1 MAKSDLLRFQDVR
14 DAYRLIGECR
24 DLGVDPA
31 LWQRRMLEGLCRLIG
46 APAAAGGEGRVGVI
60 SVFDTGFDASGHER
74 LMAYTHELG
83 PQADPI
89 FCALQHVPGRLVTR
103 TRRQLVSNAVWYWS
117 AAFND
122 YHRPANVDDQL
133 TSVYQVSES
142 GVSVISLHRALGEG
156 EFSPR
161 QQRLLGFFHGEL
173 GPLIGRSLA
182 SDTDPALE
190 GLSPRLRQTLACL
203 LEGNSEKET
212 ASRLGLSQATTHQYV
227 TALYRHFHVG
237 SRAQLL
243 ATTFRRIR
251 RDHRGPLPSQA
262 DLDLRERVP
271 SATRSVSHES
281 SVTDG

>member
-24 DLGVDPA
+24 DLGGDPA
-31 LWQRRMLEGLCRLIG
+31 LWQRRTLEGLCRLIG
-46 APAAAGGEGRVGVI
+46 APAAAGGVGRVGVI
-60 SVFDTGFDASGHER
+60 SVFDTGFDPSGHER

-89 FCALQHVPGRLVTR
+89 LRALQHVRGRLVTR
-103 TRRQLVSNAVWYWS
+103 TRRQLVSNEVWYRS
-117 AAFND
+117 ATFND

-133 TSVYQVSES
+133 TSVYQVSER
-142 GVSVISLHRALGEG
+142 GAVSVISLHRALAEG

-161 QQRLLGFFHGEL
+161 QQRLLDFFHGEL

-182 SDTDPALE
+182 SDAEPGFA

-203 LEGNSEKET
+203 LEGDSEKQV
-212 ASRLGLSQATTHQYV
+212 ASRLGLSRATIHQYV
-227 TALYRHFHVG
+227 TALYRHFSVG

-243 ATTFRRIR
+243 ASMMRRGGQERWAQLPLAGALGTPAGR
-251 RDHRGPLPSQA
+251 RAPS
-262 DLDLRERVP
+262 DR
-271 SATRSVSHES
+271 
-281 SVTDG
+281 

>member
-14 DAYRLIGECR
+14 DVYRLIGECR
-24 DLGVDPA
+24 DLGRDPA
-31 LWQRRMLEGLCRLIG
+31 LWQRRMLEGLCLLIG
-46 APAAAGGEGRVGVI
+46 VPAAAGGEGRVGGIPVL
-60 SVFDTGFDASGHER
+60 DTGFDSSGHER

-89 FCALQHVPGRLVTR
+89 FRALQQVPGRLVTR
-103 TRRQLVSNAVWYWS
+103 TRRQLVSNAVWYRS

-133 TSVYQVSES
+133 TSVYQMSER
-142 GVSVISLHRALGEG
+142 GAVSVISLHRGLSEG

-161 QQRLLGFFHGEL
+161 QQRLMDFFHGEL

-182 SDTDPALE
+182 SDAEPFLS

-203 LEGNSEKET
+203 LEGDSEKET
-212 ASRLGLSQATTHQYV
+212 ASRLGLSLATTHQYV

-251 RDHRGPLPSQA
+251 RDFRGPLP
-262 DLDLRERVP
+262 P
-271 SATRSVSHES
+271 
-281 SVTDG
+281 